1 MADNQVPG
9 EFTEDPLES
18 LLDNESDE
26 EFGLPEFKEHLADHL
41 KPAKLKDWTAADFA
55 SIYVRFRPHL
65 ERHARRFLVNPSQV
79 EEVVQDAF
87 LYLMTTLPELDSE
100 VGVLKFLKW
109 KTRLL
114 ALDVIRSNSRA
125 SFAPID
131 DVPEMAANVED
142 FNQELERADDAAIVA
157 LAMAKLQP
165 RHREALI
172 ATLYEE
178 KAQEAV
184 AAQMGLSENAL
195 RQLLFRARSA
205 FKKALIGEAEIAGK
219 SMSEVLSIAA
229 RKAAAESGK
238 YISAAGAF
246 LLVLAISIGVLPNL
260 GNQTGQNLADAPAA
274 SQEAAPQSA
283 TGSATGAETF
293 EAASESASNNEAAPA
308 ETEAAPE
315 TLPADSAPAAESEPA
330 TQPETDT
337 QTVAAPNTSSP
348 IVISPAIEIT
358 PAPAPAPLPTQLP
371 ELSEADFVSILNTNV
386 SQAGIYSA
394 SKAAAFSDFFQGES
408 IEIFGG
414 TGISAFVYVN
424 PTTLKLENAMFQMW
438 IDGERY
444 YAIART
450 SSATNNGLNLSYSG
464 SNFYVVDDQG
474 RVFDSSPLA
483 NAKATVNLSVDSQG
497 LPVSASLKVSK

>member
-283 TGSATGAETF
+283 TGSATGAETS
-293 EAASESASNNEAAPA
+293 EAASESASNNEAASA
-308 ETEAAPE
+308 EAEAAPE
-315 TLPADSAPAAESEPA
+315 TVPADSAPAAESEPA